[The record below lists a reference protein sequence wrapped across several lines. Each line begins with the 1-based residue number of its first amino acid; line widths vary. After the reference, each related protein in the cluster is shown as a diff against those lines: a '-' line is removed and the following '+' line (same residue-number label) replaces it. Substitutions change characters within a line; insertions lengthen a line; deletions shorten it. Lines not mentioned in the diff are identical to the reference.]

1 MTGRPAVAVTGLG
14 VRSAAGASPLELWE
28 SLVRCRSATALH
40 AFDDE
45 GTVVYPAS
53 AMTAFDPAGS
63 LTPKEV
69 RRTDR
74 SVQLALCAAV
84 DAVADAGG
92 LHVEPG
98 RRAVVTG
105 TGYGGVISQENG
117 IGQPDVLYAPRLMH
131 NAGAYWI
138 SARLGIVG
146 PSLTISTACAS
157 GTHAVGEAMQLI
169 RAGCADVV
177 VAGGHDSP
185 LTPTTALA
193 FGRAGAM
200 VTECDDPASASR
212 PFDVGRRGFVLAEG
226 AAFLVLERLDLARA
240 RGARVYATLTGYGRT
255 SDAFH
260 LTAPHPDGAG
270 ARACMEQ
277 ALADAGATADAV
289 THVNAHGTGTEL
301 NDLAEARAISALF
314 GPRAVPV
321 TAPKAVTGHGLGLA
335 GALEAVITAL
345 SVREGLAPP
354 TAHLTRLDPRCEL
367 DMVVGE
373 PRKIPDG
380 PVISNSFAFGGH
392 NACVVFDSPHG
403 CGT

>member
-1 MTGRPAVAVTGLG
+1 MTGRHAVAVTGLG
-14 VRSAAGASPLELWE
+14 VRCGAGATPAALWE
-28 SLVRCRSATALH
+28 SLVGCRSAVSLH

-45 GTVVYPAS
+45 GTVVYPACPI
-53 AMTAFDPAGS
+53 TDFDPAGY
-63 LTPKEV
+63 LTPKEL
-69 RRTDR
+69 RRADR
-74 SVQLALCAAV
+74 SVQLAVCAAA

-92 LHVEPG
+92 LHVAPG

-105 TGYGGVISQENG
+105 TGYGGVIGQENG
-117 IGQPDVLYAPRLMH
+117 IGRPDVLYAPRLMH

-138 SARLGIVG
+138 SARHRVTG

-157 GTHAVGEAMQLI
+157 GTHAVGEAMQMI
-169 RAGCADVV
+169 RAGAADTVV
-177 VAGGHDSP
+177 VGGHDSP

-200 VTECDDPASASR
+200 VTECADPASASR

-240 RGARVYATLTGYGRT
+240 RGARVHATLTGYGRT
-255 SDAFH
+255 SDAHH

-270 ARACMEQ
+270 ARACMEL
-277 ALADAGATADAV
+277 ALADAGASAEAV

-301 NDLAEARAISALF
+301 NDLAEAHAISALF

-335 GALEAVITAL
+335 GALEAVITVL

-367 DMVVGE
+367 DMVTGE

-392 NACVVFDSPHG
+392 NACVVFDSPHV
-403 CGT
+403 